1 MPYIETVDERV
12 NGMLRRTIAEETTY
26 PSLYVPVPRKDE
38 MSEAHVEDY
47 LDHFCAPLVGKIS
60 YEERVKMRD
69 ELRTQVES
77 VIAAHLELGSTRE
90 QAIALA
96 LQQFSHVPS
105 VAQVA
110 PPVQQQAVHSATA
123 YQQEAAV
130 SKSASG
136 GALLAFGAFGL
147 AGFLQL
153 ITISSLEHT
162 GPIDGLF
169 VLMVMAAYPALA
181 GLTLGYRKPDR
192 PLRSLLRAQS
202 WLALPALFSTWIAM
216 DSSGGVGGRALLI
229 AAILL
234 AGNTAI
240 GGLGAKVGT
249 WMRKSGVLD
258 RLDPPYPA
266 RIDNGPHRM
275 P

>member
-1 MPYIETVDERV
+1 
-12 NGMLRRTIAEETTY
+12 MLRRTIAEETTY

-38 MSEAHVEDY
+38 MSDAHVEDY
-47 LDHFCAPLVGKIS
+47 LDHFCAPLVGKVS
-60 YEERVKMRD
+60 YEERVKMRE
-69 ELRTQVES
+69 ELRTQIES
-77 VIAAHLELGSTRE
+77 VIAAHLELGSPRE

-105 VAQVA
+105 VAPTVA
-110 PPVQQQAVHSATA
+110 PMHPPVHATTA
-123 YQQEAAV
+123 YHQDP
-130 SKSASG
+130 
-136 GALLAFGAFGL
+136 ALLKPSPGGTLFAFGAFGL

-153 ITISSLEHT
+153 LTMASLDGR

-169 VLMVMAAYPALA
+169 ALMVIAAYPALA

-192 PLRSLLRAQS
+192 PLRSLLRAQP
-202 WLALPALFSTWIAM
+202 WLATPALFSTWIMMEA
-216 DSSGGVGGRALLI
+216 SHGIGGRALILT
-229 AAILL
+229 AILL
-234 AGNTAI
+234 TGNIVI
-240 GGLGAKVGT
+240 GGVGAKIGT
-249 WMRKSGVLD
+249 WMRKTGVLE